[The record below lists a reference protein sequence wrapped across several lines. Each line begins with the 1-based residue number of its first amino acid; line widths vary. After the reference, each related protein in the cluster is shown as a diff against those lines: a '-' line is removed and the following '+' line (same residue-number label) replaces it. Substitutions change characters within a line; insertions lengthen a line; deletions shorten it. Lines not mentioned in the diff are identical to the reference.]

1 MSERSPVEA
10 IAAAL
15 DVEVVSAAALGGGD
29 TGPAWRV
36 ALADGDVVLAKE
48 RPPGAPAQLLTAEA
62 VGLRWLAA
70 ATEDGGP
77 HVPEVRHVDPDLLV
91 MGWIEHGAAG
101 DDADLGRAVA
111 ALHRTGAPA
120 FATPPGTSDGCVGP
134 LPLPGG
140 PWPDG
145 VTLWVEGLVLPFLRA
160 AVDRGAI
167 EPGGAAVVE
176 AVGTR
181 AGELL
186 GPPEPPAR
194 VHGDLWV
201 GNVLAGTDGRWWV
214 VDAGAA
220 HGGWREAD
228 LAMLALF
235 GGLPTACLAAY
246 DEAHPL
252 ADGWEE
258 RVALHQIHPLLVHA
272 ALFGGGYGR
281 RAVTVAR
288 SYR

>member
-1 MSERSPVEA
+1 MRERAPVEV

-15 DVEVVSAAALGGGD
+15 AVDVVSATALGGGD

-36 ALADGDVVLAKE
+36 TLAGGDVVLAKR
-48 RPPGAPAQLLTAEA
+48 RPPHAPVHLLTAEA
-62 VGLRWLAA
+62 AGLRWLAT
-70 ATEDGGP
+70 ATAEGGP
-77 HVPEVRHVDPDLLV
+77 HVPDVCHVDADLLV
-91 MGWIEHGAAG
+91 ESWIDHGGAG
-101 DDADLGRAVA
+101 DDAALGRGIA
-111 ALHRTGAPA
+111 ALHRAGAAA
-120 FATPPGTSDGCVGP
+120 FGGPPGGSGGCIGPLALPEGPWSDGAS
-134 LPLPGG
+134 
-140 PWPDG
+140 
-145 VTLWVEGLVLPFLRA
+145 LWVEGLVLPFLRS

-167 EPGGAAVVE
+167 DPGGAATVE
-176 AVGTR
+176 AVCSR
-181 AGELL
+181 ATGLL

-194 VHGDLWV
+194 VHGDLWT
-201 GNVLAGTDGRWWV
+201 GNVLAGTDGRWWL

-235 GGLPTACLAAY
+235 GGLAPACLAAY
-246 DEAHPL
+246 DETHPL

-258 RVALHQIHPLLVHA
+258 RVALHQLHPLLVHA

-281 RAVTVAR
+281 RAVAAAR